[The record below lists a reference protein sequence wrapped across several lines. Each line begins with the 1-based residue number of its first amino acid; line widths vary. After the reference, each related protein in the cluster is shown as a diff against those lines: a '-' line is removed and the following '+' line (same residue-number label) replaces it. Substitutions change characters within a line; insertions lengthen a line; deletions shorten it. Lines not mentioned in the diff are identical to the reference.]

1 MLLSPMPKKKA
12 QGNGNF
18 NLCTE
23 HSHKAVNQRRHMRE
37 RQAADWGGGGHQLLL
52 IGTASPK

>member
-37 RQAADWGGGGHQLLL
+37 RQAADWGGGRTPVAPHWNCL
-52 IGTASPK
+52 A